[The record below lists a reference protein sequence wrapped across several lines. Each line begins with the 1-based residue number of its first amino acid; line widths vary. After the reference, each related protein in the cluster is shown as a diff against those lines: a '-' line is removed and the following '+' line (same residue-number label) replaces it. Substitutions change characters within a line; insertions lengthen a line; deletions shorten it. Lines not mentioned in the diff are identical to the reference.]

1 MHKVEDIRN
10 LAILGAGHTGK
21 TALLDAIAFATKVSA
36 RHGKSTDGTSVSD
49 SEPEEKERDHTLT
62 SHLFHFPRGNRVF
75 HMIDTAG
82 HADFIADSVGSLR
95 AVETA
100 ILVVDAGSG
109 VTFNTRRLWS
119 EAERAGI
126 ARMIVLT
133 KSDHENIDLDAV
145 LTDIRNSFGDKV
157 VPITFANGSGSAC
170 TGLINIRTDAGDQVD
185 EWRALLDERVA
196 ESDDALMERFFES
209 GLNPDDLKK
218 HLPTAM
224 AKGTIVPLLAVN
236 PPSMLGIDPLL
247 DFIGDYCPSPKNAPP
262 RPAAA
267 TADAT
272 EFPIEI
278 QADPDGAFCGLVFKI
293 VSDPF
298 VGKMSHIRILRG
310 TLPADG
316 TFTIVRS
323 GEKVKLHGLL
333 QMQGADT
340 VNIETAVPGDL
351 VAVAKV
357 EHLELGDT
365 VTADGDQ
372 VHLRPFHYPTPMV
385 AVAIEPK
392 SRNDEQKIGPS
403 LEKLAAEDP
412 TLHVGRDVN
421 TGELVVEG
429 LSQLHLDVVFAKLKR
444 RYKVEVTTHEPSV
457 PYRET
462 IMAGSEGHHR
472 HKKQSGGKGQFAEV
486 YLRAKA
492 RERGEGFEFLD
503 KVVGGRIPRQFIP
516 EVEKGVASQMKAGPL
531 SGCPIVDVQV
541 ELYDGKFHDVD
552 SDALSF
558 QLAGGRAFLDAFE
571 KSKPIILEPMMKLAI
586 RVPSRFVGDISSNLS
601 SQRARMTGMDA
612 EGDDQIVNCI
622 MPMKEARGYQTQL
635 RSITAGE
642 GSFTMEY
649 SHYDPV
655 PANIQQEIMAAKA
668 HEKEAHGHGH

>member
-10 LAILGAGHTGK
+10 LAILGSGHSGK
-21 TALLDAIAFATKVSA
+21 TALLDALAFATKVAA
-36 RHGKSTDGTSVSD
+36 RHGKSTDGTSISD
-49 SEPEEKERDHTLT
+49 SEPEERERDHTLT
-62 SHLFHFPRGNRVF
+62 SHIFHFPHSSRVL
-75 HMIDTAG
+75 HVIDTAG

-100 ILVVDAGSG
+100 ILVVDAAHG

-119 EAERAGI
+119 EAERAGS

-145 LTDIRNSFGDKV
+145 LADIRKSFGDKV
-157 VPITFANGSGSAC
+157 VPITFANGSGSQC
-170 TGLINIRTDAGDQVD
+170 TGLINIRTDSGDQVD

-196 ESDDALMERFFES
+196 ESNDELMERFFEE
-209 GLNPDDLKK
+209 GLKPEDLKK

-224 AKGTIVPLLAVN
+224 AKGTVVPLLAVN
-236 PPSMLGIDPLL
+236 PPSMLGVAPLL
-247 DFIGDYCPSPKNAPP
+247 DFIADYCPSPKDAGG
-262 RPAAA
+262 RPASVDDDP
-267 TADAT
+267 TEYPLTVTPDADG
-272 EFPIEI
+272 P
-278 QADPDGAFCGLVFKI
+278 FCGLVFKI

-298 VGKMSHIRILRG
+298 VGKMSHIRVLRG

-316 TFTIVRS
+316 TFTIVRT

-333 QMQGADT
+333 KMQGADT
-340 VNIETAVPGDL
+340 VNIDAAIPGDL
-351 VAVAKV
+351 IAIAKI
-357 EHLELGDT
+357 EHLQLSDT
-365 VTADGDQ
+365 ITADNAKL
-372 VHLRPFHYPTPMV
+372 HLRPFRYPTPMV
-385 AVAIEPK
+385 AVALEPK

-472 HKKQSGGKGQFAEV
+472 HKKQSGGKGQFGEV
-486 YLRAKA
+486 FLRVKA
-492 RERGEGFEFLD
+492 RERGAGFEFVD
-503 KVVGGRIPRQFIP
+503 GVVGGRIPRQFIP
-516 EVEKGVASQMKAGPL
+516 EVEKGVVAQMKAGPL
-531 SGCPIVDVQV
+531 SGCPVVDVQV
-541 ELYDGKFHDVD
+541 ELHDGKFHDVD

-571 KSKPIILEPMMKLAI
+571 KSKPIILEPMMKLEI
-586 RVPSRFVGDISSNLS
+586 RVPSRFVGDISSSLS
-601 SQRARMTGMDA
+601 SHRARMTGMDA
-612 EGDDQIVNCI
+612 DGDDQIVHCT
-622 MPMKEARGYQTQL
+622 MPLKEARGYQTQL

-655 PANIQQEIMAAKA
+655 PPNIQQEIVAARA
-668 HEKEAHGHGH
+668 RDKEAGHHH